1 MSENLNNEDLEQE
14 KTAQDASAEQKEDE
28 EQEADVEVLN
38 AKQEDK
44 DEAETKE
51 EKEQNEQE
59 DYKKR
64 FYYLAAEMENMKKR
78 FEREKQN
85 LLKYGN
91 EKLLNGLVE
100 VVDNFD
106 RTLQALEN
114 EDDKKILN
122 IVEGINMVKNQMT
135 EVLKKNG
142 LEEVEAEGKIF
153 DPNYHEAMA
162 QQPSEDKEDQEVVS
176 VFQKG
181 YVLNGRL
188 LRPAKVVVAKNEK

>member
-1 MSENLNNEDLEQE
+1 MSENLSNEELEQQ
-14 KTAQDASAEQKEDE
+14 KTTQAQ
-28 EQEADVEVLN
+28 EQEVAEEKPLEQ
-38 AKQEDK
+38 AQ
-44 DEAETKE
+44 EAEVEELEAKKV
-51 EKEQNEQE
+51 EKEKSEQE
-59 DYKKR
+59 DFKKK
-64 FYYLAAEMENMKKR
+64 FYYLAAEMDNMKKR

-100 VVDNFD
+100 VVDNFE
-106 RTLQALEN
+106 RTLQALDKE
-114 EDDKKILN
+114 EDKKILN
-122 IVEGINMVKNQMT
+122 IVEGINMVKNQMAD
-135 EVLKKNG
+135 VLKKNG

-162 QQPSEDKEDQEVVS
+162 QQPCKDKEDQEVVS